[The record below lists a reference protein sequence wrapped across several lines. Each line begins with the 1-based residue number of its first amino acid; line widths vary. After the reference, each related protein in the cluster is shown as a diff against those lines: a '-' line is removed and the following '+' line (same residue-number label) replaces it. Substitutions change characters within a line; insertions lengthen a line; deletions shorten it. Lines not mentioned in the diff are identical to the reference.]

1 MTGEYQGNCFPYLQI
16 TLLELVLGEGGAHLK
31 RMRVQLQDN
40 SMTKFSPLLQFLQ
53 KCVQS

>member
-16 TLLELVLGEGGAHLK
+16 TMLDLVLGEGGAHLK
-31 RMRVQLQDN
+31 IMRVQLQE
-40 SMTKFSPLLQFLQ
+40 TKFAPLLQFLQ

>member
-1 MTGEYQGNCFPYLQI
+1 MTGEYQGNYFPYLQI
-16 TLLELVLGEGGAHLK
+16 TLLDLVLGEGAAHLK

-40 SMTKFSPLLQFLQ
+40 SMTKFAPLLQFLQ